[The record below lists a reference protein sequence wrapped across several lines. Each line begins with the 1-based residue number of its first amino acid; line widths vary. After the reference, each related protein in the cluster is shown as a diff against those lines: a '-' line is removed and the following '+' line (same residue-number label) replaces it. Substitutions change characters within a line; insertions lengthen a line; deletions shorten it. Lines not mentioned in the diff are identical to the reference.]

1 MENEL
6 LVSLICA
13 HGDQSRIV
21 NREVERRVEE
31 HGTLGSSL
39 AGEDTHNTTDRSAR
53 VAAWIALVA
62 AAAVLAALVLLLIRN
77 IPALLA
83 ALAALLVAGAA
94 GWIAI
99 TRRGTVRRAGAVC
112 AVVALIGGAAALILL
127 GAFDDLVVLAIA
139 AGAYAL
145 ASRRALARAATAGP
159 SAPGE
164 SPTRA
169 TRPRRPVLLMNPWSG
184 GGKVE
189 RFDLVSEARRRGIEP
204 IVLKQGDDLRTL
216 AVEAARSAD
225 VIGMAGGDG
234 SQALVAQVAMEHD
247 LPYVCI
253 PAGTRNHLALDLGLD
268 RDNVVGALDAY
279 TGGVEHPIDLAFVN
293 ERIFVNNVSLGVYA
307 QIVQSEAYRNAK
319 RETVETMLPDL
330 LGPDATPFDLRFQG
344 PDGGERQTA
353 QLVLVSNNPYVLD
366 RLGGIGSRP
375 TLNTG
380 RLGIVA
386 VEIENAAAAG
396 RLMSLNALGQLS
408 RFDGWLEWAAT
419 EFEVASGAPVAA
431 GIDGEAVV
439 LDPPLR
445 FTIVPR
451 ALTVLLPPDVAGR
464 SPAALQPGFTSSA
477 AHDLWQIAVGHR

>member
-1 MENEL
+1 
-6 LVSLICA
+6 V
-13 HGDQSRIV
+13 V
-21 NREVERRVEE
+21 
-31 HGTLGSSL
+31 
-39 AGEDTHNTTDRSAR
+39 
-53 VAAWIALVA
+53 
-62 AAAVLAALVLLLIRN
+62 AALVLLLVRN

-83 ALAALLVAGAA
+83 ALASLLVAGAA

-99 TRRGTVRRAGAVC
+99 TRRGLARRTGAVC
-112 AVVALIGGAAALILL
+112 AVAALIGGAVALIVL
-127 GAFDDLVVLAIA
+127 GALDELVVLALA
-139 AGAYAL
+139 AGAYAV
-145 ASRRALARAATAGP
+145 ACRRALAGAAPVG
-159 SAPGE
+159 APAPDE
-164 SPTRA
+164 SVTR
-169 TRPRRPVLLMNPWSG
+169 TGRPRRPVLLMNPWSG
-184 GGKVE
+184 GGKVK

-204 IVLKQGDDLRTL
+204 IVLKQGDDLRAL
-216 AVEAARSAD
+216 AKEAARSAG

-247 LPYVCI
+247 LPYVCV

-268 RDNVVGALDAY
+268 RDDVVGALDAFAD
-279 TGGVEHPIDLAFVN
+279 GAEHPIDLAFVN
-293 ERIFVNNVSLGVYA
+293 ERIFVNNVSLGIYA

-319 RETVETMLPDL
+319 LETVQTMLPDL
-330 LGPDATPFDLRFQG
+330 LGPDAKPFDLRFQG

-375 TLNTG
+375 GLDTG

-386 VEIENAAAAG
+386 VEVENAAAASK
-396 RLMSLNALGQLS
+396 LMALNALGQLS
-408 RFDGWLEWAAT
+408 RFDGWLEWAAP

-431 GIDGEAVV
+431 GIDGEAVG

-451 ALTVLLPPDVAGR
+451 ALTVRLPPGVAGR

-477 AHDLWQIAVGHR
+477 VHDLWQVAVGRH

>member
-1 MENEL
+1 M
-6 LVSLICA
+6 
-13 HGDQSRIV
+13 
-21 NREVERRVEE
+21 
-31 HGTLGSSL
+31 
-39 AGEDTHNTTDRSAR
+39 AGKDTHTTTDGSAR
-53 VAAWIALVA
+53 VAAWIALIA
-62 AAAVLAALVLLLIRN
+62 AAGVLAALVLLLVRN

-99 TRRGTVRRAGAVC
+99 TRRGTARRTAAVC
-112 AVVALIGGAAALILL
+112 AVAALIGGAVALIVL
-127 GAFDDLVVLAIA
+127 GAFDDLVVLAVA

-145 ASRRALARAATAGP
+145 ASRRALAGAATARLEAPGG
-159 SAPGE
+159 SAP
-164 SPTRA
+164 RA
-169 TRPRRPVLLMNPWSG
+169 ARPRRPVLLMNPWSG
-184 GGKVE
+184 GGKVAK
-189 RFDLVSEARRRGIEP
+189 FDLVREARRRGIEP
-204 IVLKQGDDLRTL
+204 IVLEQGDDLRAL

-234 SQALVAQVAMEHD
+234 SQALVAQIAMEHD
-247 LPYVCI
+247 LPYVCV

-268 RDNVVGALDAY
+268 RDDVVGALDAFA
-279 TGGVEHPIDLAFVN
+279 GGAEHPIDLAFVN
-293 ERIFVNNVSLGVYA
+293 ERIFVNNVSLGIYA
-307 QIVQSEAYRNAK
+307 QIVQSDAYRDAK
-319 RETVETMLPDL
+319 LETVQTMLPDL

-366 RLGGIGSRP
+366 RLGGLGSRP
-375 TLNTG
+375 TLDTG

-419 EFEVASGAPVAA
+419 AFEVASGDRVAA
-431 GIDGEAVV
+431 GIDGEALV

-464 SPAALQPGFTSSA
+464 SPAALRPGFTSSA
-477 AHDLWQIAVGHR
+477 AQDLWQIATGHH

>member
-1 MENEL
+1 MT
-6 LVSLICA
+6 SKDPHYPRA
-13 HGDQSRIV
+13 D
-21 NREVERRVEE
+21 
-31 HGTLGSSL
+31 GSS
-39 AGEDTHNTTDRSAR
+39 R
-53 VAAWIALVA
+53 VAAWIALLA
-62 AAAVLAALVLLLIRN
+62 AAGVLAALLVLLVRN

-99 TRRGTVRRAGAVC
+99 TRRGTTRRVAAVC
-112 AVVALIGGAAALILL
+112 AIAALIGGAVALVVL
-127 GAFDDLVVLAIA
+127 GAVDDLVVLAIA

-159 SAPGE
+159 SAPSE
-164 SPTRA
+164 LVTRA
-169 TRPRRPVLLMNPWSG
+169 ARPSRPVLLMNPWSG

-189 RFDLVSEARRRGIEP
+189 RFDLVNEARRRGIEP
-204 IVLKQGDDLRTL
+204 IVLAQGDDLRTL

-268 RDNVVGALDAY
+268 RDDVVGALDAFS
-279 TGGVEHPIDLAFVN
+279 GGVEHPIDLAFVN

-366 RLGGIGSRP
+366 RLDGIGSRP
-375 TLNTG
+375 GIDTG

-386 VEIENAAAAG
+386 VQIENAAAAA
-396 RLMSLNALGQLS
+396 RLISLNALGQLS
-408 RFDGWLEWAAT
+408 RFDGWLEWSAP
-419 EFEVASGAPVAA
+419 EFEVVSGAPVAA
-431 GIDGEAVV
+431 GIDGEAVM
-439 LDPPLR
+439 LDSPLR
-445 FTIVPR
+445 FTMVPR
-451 ALTVLLPPDVAGR
+451 ALTVLLPPDVAGL
-464 SPAALQPGFTSSA
+464 SPAALRPGFTTSA
-477 AHDLWQIAVGHR
+477 AHDLWQIATGHR